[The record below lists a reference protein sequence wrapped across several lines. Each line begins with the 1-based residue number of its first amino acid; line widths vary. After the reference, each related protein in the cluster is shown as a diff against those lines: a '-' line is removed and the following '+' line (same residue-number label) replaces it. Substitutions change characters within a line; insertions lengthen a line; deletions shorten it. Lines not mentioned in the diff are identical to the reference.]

1 MNHSKFLNQINTLLL
16 IVLFTMVVGFFT
28 WSENVAITRVIK
40 VFTRIAMT
48 VAIYFIHQNIIA

>member
-16 IVLFTMVVGFFT
+16 IVLFTMVGGFFT
-28 WSENVAITRVIK
+28 WSENVAITGVIK
-40 VFTRIAMT
+40 VFTRIGMT